1 MKSLKTYIPGLILS
15 ILLVFSLLGCSA
27 AFVANSFSD
36 PDRLIRIADE
46 NEIVTV
52 IKNRLDSY
60 FSGKYNETGIPADV
74 YTEAV
79 GREYIKNTMRG
90 YVYSGF
96 DVLNGNTAD
105 FSVPENKEL
114 EENIEAFIGDYAD
127 SIGFT
132 KDEKYEEKVQATI
145 RSAYRTIGEYCD
157 VFKMETLEREGI
169 LAGLSPVFTRI
180 NLIFLVSAAVSAALI
195 AVIIIISIKNLFHSL
210 YWIGISSLV
219 SGIIGIVPCICLT
232 ATRYFDSFTIK
243 EPQIY
248 TSFTSLMYSIV
259 NQFMLNQIVIAVIGA
274 LLIIR
279 FAVVCKNKK
288 DKASE

>member
-1 MKSLKTYIPGLILS
+1 MKSLKTYIPGLFLS
-15 ILLVFSLLGCSA
+15 ILLVFSLLVCSA
-27 AFVANSFSD
+27 ALAANSFSD
-36 PDRLIRIADE
+36 PDKLIRIADE
-46 NEIVTV
+46 NEIVSV
-52 IKNRLDSY
+52 IQNQLNSY

-114 EENIEAFIGDYAD
+114 EENIEAFISDYAD
-127 SIGFT
+127 SIGYT
-132 KDEKYEEKVQATI
+132 KDEKYEEKVQAAI
-145 RSAYRTIGEYCD
+145 RSAYSVIGEYCD
-157 VFKMETLEREGI
+157 VFKMETLDREGI

-180 NLIFLVSAAVSAALI
+180 NLIFLLSAAASAALI
-195 AVIIIISIKNLFHSL
+195 AVIIIINLKSLSHSL
-210 YWIGISSLV
+210 YWIAVSSLI
-219 SGIIGIVPCICLT
+219 SGILGIIPCIYLT
-232 ATRYFDSFTIK
+232 ATRFFDSFTIK

-248 TSFTSLMYSIV
+248 TSFTSLMYSAV
-259 NQFMLNQIVIAVIGA
+259 NQFMLNQIIIAVVGA
-274 LLIIR
+274 LMIIR

-288 DKASE
+288 DEASK